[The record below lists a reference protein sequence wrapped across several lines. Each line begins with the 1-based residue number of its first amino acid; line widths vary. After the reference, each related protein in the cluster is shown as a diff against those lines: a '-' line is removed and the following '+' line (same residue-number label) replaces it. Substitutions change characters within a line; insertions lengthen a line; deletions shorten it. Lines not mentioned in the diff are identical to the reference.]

1 MSVGRDNIFFVD
13 IEFSLSTICILNEC
27 FLSVRGLPRF
37 MNAEF
42 DQGVSMRP
50 FALTIGDFLS
60 YAAEIWPETDALI
73 QASTGERLSWRELDA
88 LTDAYAK
95 GLWVKG
101 LRAGDTVVGWSC
113 NSVSLIVCGLAAIKI
128 GAVFVPVSIH
138 LTRPEI
144 ADIVLRTRCACICY
158 ADGYRDVDYATVVNE
173 LFVDCADATE
183 PSTLKFSVNL
193 GGSAIASSVRAA
205 DLAELGVSLSADF
218 YASIRATVQP
228 HHVASI
234 LFTSGSTCRPKG
246 VMLTHDNLV
255 NNAFFSIQRLGL
267 DAARDLCCM
276 AVPLFHCFGLSTCLI
291 GSIACGVPLVILER
305 YRVSDV
311 IKYCEEYKCTVLH
324 GVPTMF
330 GRLLE
335 AVSVGES
342 NNLVLKKGI
351 IAGSQCSE
359 ALVAAIVNR
368 LGMDGLS
375 IAYGQTETS
384 PCCTQTFPDADI
396 ELKCTTIGVPL
407 PGVEMKVVDPDTG
420 DELLPGEIGEL
431 WTRGFHVMRGY
442 LGLHGQVSTVMDDT
456 CWYHT
461 GDAGFVDIHG
471 DWHYSYR
478 IKDIIVRGGENIS
491 PIEIECA
498 LKKIPYVYQVK
509 VFGVFSKD
517 LGEEVVAV
525 VIPCAGH
532 SITESDLKNELYG
545 KIAHYKIPSKFMI
558 IDEMPLNDNGKIN
571 IQYLKDR
578 LSAECA

>member
-1 MSVGRDNIFFVD
+1 M
-13 IEFSLSTICILNEC
+13 
-27 FLSVRGLPRF
+27 
-37 MNAEF
+37 
-42 DQGVSMRP
+42 
-50 FALTIGDFLS
+50 TIGDFLS
-60 YAAEIWPETDALI
+60 RAAETWPETDALI
-73 QASTGERLSWRELDA
+73 QANTGERLSWSELDA

-101 LRAGDTVVGWSC
+101 LRAGDTFVGWSC
-113 NSVSLIVCGLAAIKI
+113 NSVSLIVCGLAAIKL
-128 GAVFVPVSIH
+128 GAVFVPVNIH

-144 ADIVLRTRCACICY
+144 EDIVSRTRCACICY
-158 ADGYRDVDYATVVNE
+158 ADGYRDVDYAAIVDG
-173 LFVDCADATE
+173 LFKDSADAADTS
-183 PSTLKFSVNL
+183 PLKFSVSL
-193 GGSAIASSVRAA
+193 GHSTIASSVSAA
-205 DLAELGVSLSADF
+205 DLAELGASLSADF
-218 YASIRATVQP
+218 YAGIRAAVQP
-228 HHVASI
+228 QHVACI

-255 NNAFFSIQRLGL
+255 NNAFLSIQRLGL
-267 DAARDLCCM
+267 DAAKDLCCM
-276 AVPLFHCFGLSTCLI
+276 AVPLFHCFGLSTCLV

-311 IKYCEEYKCTVLH
+311 IRYCEKYRCTVLH

-335 AVSVGES
+335 AVSTGAS

-368 LGMDGLS
+368 LGMQGLS

-420 DELLPGEIGEL
+420 DELLPGETGEL
-431 WTRGFHVMRGY
+431 WTRGFHVMKGY
-442 LGLHGQVSTVMDDT
+442 LGLHGQVSTVMDDR

-461 GDAGFVDIHG
+461 GDAGFVDMYG

-491 PIEIECA
+491 PMEIECA
-498 LKKIPYVYQVK
+498 LKKIAGVHQAK
-509 VFGVFSKD
+509 VFGVYSKD
-517 LGEEVVAV
+517 LGEEVIAV
-525 VIPCAGH
+525 VIPYSGYML
-532 SITESDLKNELYG
+532 SEYGLKSELES

-571 IQYLKDR
+571 VQYLKDKF
-578 LSAECA
+578 SAECA

>member
-1 MSVGRDNIFFVD
+1 M
-13 IEFSLSTICILNEC
+13 
-27 FLSVRGLPRF
+27 
-37 MNAEF
+37 
-42 DQGVSMRP
+42 
-50 FALTIGDFLS
+50 TIGDFLTR
-60 YAAEIWPETDALI
+60 AAETWPGTDALI
-73 QASTGERLSWRELDA
+73 QASSGQRLSWKELDA
-88 LTDAYAK
+88 VTDAYAK
-95 GLWVKG
+95 GLWAKG
-101 LRAGDTVVGWSC
+101 LRAGDALIGWSC
-113 NSVSLIVCGLAAIKI
+113 NSVSLMACGLAAIKL
-128 GAVFVPVSIH
+128 GAVFVPVNIH

-144 ADIVLRTRCACICY
+144 EDIVLRTKCTCICY
-158 ADGYRDVDYATVVNE
+158 ADGYRGVDYAAIVND
-173 LFVDCADATE
+173 LFAAGQNDESSV
-183 PSTLKFSVNL
+183 SLKFSVNL
-193 GGSAIASSVRAA
+193 GDNSIPSSVGMSELAALGAGLPAELYAGIRAA
-205 DLAELGVSLSADF
+205 VHPQD
-218 YASIRATVQP
+218 
-228 HHVASI
+228 VASI

-246 VMLTHDNLV
+246 VMLSHDSLV

-267 DAARDLCCM
+267 DAAKDLCCM

-291 GSIACGVPLVILER
+291 GCMAFGVPLVILER

-311 IKYCEEYKCTVLH
+311 ISYCEKYKCTVLH

-335 AVSVGES
+335 AVSLSTS

-359 ALVAAIVNR
+359 SLVAAIVNR
-368 LGMDGLS
+368 LNMSGLS

-407 PGVEMKVVDPDTG
+407 PGVEMKVVDPETG
-420 DELLPGEIGEL
+420 EELLPGETGEL
-431 WTRGFHVMRGY
+431 WTRGFHVMKGY
-442 LGLHGQVSTVMDDT
+442 LGINGQASTVMDDR

-461 GDAGFVDIHG
+461 GDAVFVDVYG

-498 LKKIPYVYQVK
+498 LKKIPGVLQAK
-509 VFGVFSKD
+509 VFGVYSKD

-525 VIPCAGH
+525 VIPCSGF
-532 SITESDLKNELYG
+532 TLKESNLYNSLNG

-571 IQYLKDR
+571 IKYLKDKF
-578 LSAECA
+578 SAECA